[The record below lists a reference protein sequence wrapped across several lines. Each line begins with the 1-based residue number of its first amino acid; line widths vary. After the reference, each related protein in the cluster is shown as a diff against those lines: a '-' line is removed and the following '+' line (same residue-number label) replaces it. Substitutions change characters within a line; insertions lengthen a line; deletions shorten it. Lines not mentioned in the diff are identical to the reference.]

1 MTTFAENNV
10 NYPDAQVNV
19 ESPPA
24 SVFLNGFIPEQAE
37 TRGQPF
43 PAQWANFLFRT
54 IFRYINRDKVSD
66 ATGAQ
71 LFPYA
76 DSMIR
81 LEAIDMDDAN
91 KYLVAIGFRTDLSVV
106 HSLKIVSSATLTLG
120 TPTLDGTQPIV
131 GGANVRSV
139 GYSRQIG
146 DL

>member
-1 MTTFAENNV
+1 MTTFAESNV
-10 NYPDAQVNV
+10 NYPDGQINV
-19 ESPPA
+19 QPPPD
-24 SVFLNGFIPEQAE
+24 SVLLSGFIPEQAS
-37 TRGQPF
+37 TRGMPLA
-43 PAQWANFLFRT
+43 AQWINWIFRS

-66 ATGAQ
+66 ATGSQ

-81 LEAIDMDDAN
+81 LEAIDMSDTS

-131 GGANVRSV
+131 GGANVRCV
-139 GYSRQIG
+139 GFSRQIG